1 MARLNRSRWDSARQ
15 IAQLLALVTDEA
27 IKLIGVLRGH

>member
-1 MARLNRSRWDSARQ
+1 MARSSRSRWNSTRQ
-15 IAQLLALVTDEA
+15 IVQLLALVTDEA